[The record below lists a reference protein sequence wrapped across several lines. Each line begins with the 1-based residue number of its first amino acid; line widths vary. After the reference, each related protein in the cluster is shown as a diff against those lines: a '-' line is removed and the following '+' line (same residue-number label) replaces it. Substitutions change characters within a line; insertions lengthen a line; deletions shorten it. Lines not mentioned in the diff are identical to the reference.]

1 MTDISFSVKATNA
14 HDYPHASLASSA
26 HAAHRHHHYDG
37 PSTDDAQED
46 DTISCVCGYADDDGW
61 TVQCDKCNRWQHQLC
76 YYPMYEEKTLPE
88 TIEHFCVD
96 CRPKSIDVAYARRRQ
111 SQRRE
116 AQSLSLNGAR
126 RSVPKSHKKKKE
138 VPTAYT
144 NGWPQEKSRSDRN
157 SAGPRDQP
165 PPAKRPKT
173 VHRTSDSTT
182 TSGKGHSRKR
192 NASSVNHRRSLSHSP
207 EAPPAQ
213 YTDEFLQAYVEDDWQ
228 STDGNIHNIT
238 TMNTMM
244 RWLNGSDDDFRKEIG
259 YDKVE
264 IYARWNG
271 NVNDIPGKAEI
282 EVVALPDDSVF
293 YEGQQ
298 LVWKALT
305 VKEPI
310 ADGAFIG
317 ELKGQVELQSEYQHD
332 SSNRW
337 SNLKHPESFVF
348 FHPKLP
354 IVIDARQTGNEL
366 RYIRRSCTPN
376 ARLQILVTGG
386 NEHHFCFMATQQIE
400 PGVEITIAWDTS
412 FSGLPEATS
421 KTQVDQDYMSR
432 LSTWVSNVLANCG
445 PCACQVPVGDCKMWR
460 LDRRGKDN
468 VEDAPSTKPPRSK
481 KRRTNQHISPINTN
495 ALNSRSGS
503 EARRVDNDEDSVHSR
518 STSGSASRD
527 ITPNTHYSTND
538 ISSAVPELSERERK
552 KLAKEE
558 EMFRRQEEESSGKQ
572 AKKKRSSAGSNVNTP
587 TLPPSAKQSSFPVV
601 PSSRY
606 TDAGTS
612 RPSPTSNTT
621 SKVHVRQKSR
631 TAKISSKPVTA
642 VVKRPKPEYVD
653 CSVQCDMDEEEAK
666 ARAATPMRKRNFMP
680 LRQRLLERCARNN
693 SLYNESRKS
702 ITPPSRSPVV
712 DQMDIDYKD
721 DGKPAQL
728 PTTNGVT
735 SPISASEESPIKAE
749 GQSAPAPHSS
759 SPIKPDSPHDKS
771 VRSPPPLNSTV
782 PSESRSKATSP
793 VIKARNNT
801 PGPQTRHPTLQV
813 SMPRPATDNTASTSA
828 LSSNHGLGIQTNAD
842 VDGTPDTA
850 VTPTSMTVPPT
861 NPAATPSS
869 LVAPLS
875 AANISS
881 PNSSSSA
888 AIGGANNSTPL
899 LPPPPRD
906 VKQPSPSPS
915 TASAASLQQQQRKKM
930 SLSEYASKRK
940 NKSSSV
946 VPTLGG
952 GGASSNSHSSNNS
965 TAPAAVNSGTRH
977 PSATT
982 AGDRETSPGSTAS
995 GPIGTP
1001 TPSIAA
1007 SSSIDD
1013 RRRVLSSGSLS
1024 GTAPV
1029 TDSEMD
1035 VDNETLEEYV
1045 LEDEEEEDEDEGEY
1059 VPAEAEIDDGVVG
1072 IVNSGGGGGGD
1083 GSGQGMITDV
1093 ANGGTDVV
1101 VAAVVGDG
1109 GADVKMRDVS

>member
-1 MTDISFSVKATNA
+1 
-14 HDYPHASLASSA
+14 
-26 HAAHRHHHYDG
+26 
-37 PSTDDAQED
+37 
-46 DTISCVCGYADDDGW
+46 
-61 TVQCDKCNRWQHQLC
+61 
-76 YYPMYEEKTLPE
+76 
-88 TIEHFCVD
+88 
-96 CRPKSIDVAYARRRQ
+96 
-111 SQRRE
+111 
-116 AQSLSLNGAR
+116 
-126 RSVPKSHKKKKE
+126 
-138 VPTAYT
+138 
-144 NGWPQEKSRSDRN
+144 
-157 SAGPRDQP
+157 
-165 PPAKRPKT
+165 
-173 VHRTSDSTT
+173 
-182 TSGKGHSRKR
+182 
-192 NASSVNHRRSLSHSP
+192 VNHRRSLSHSP
-207 EAPPAQ
+207 EASPAQ

-228 STDGNIHNIT
+228 VTDGNIHNIT

-244 RWLNGSDDDFRKEIG
+244 RWLNGSDEEFRKEIG

-282 EVVALPDDSVF
+282 EVVALPDDSVY

-317 ELKGQVELQSEYQHD
+317 ELKGQIELQSEYQQD

-421 KTQVDQDYMSR
+421 KTQVDHDYMSR

-468 VEDAPSTKPPRSK
+468 AEEAPSMKAPRSK

-503 EARRVDNDEDSVHSR
+503 EARRAENDEESVHSR

-527 ITPNTHYSTND
+527 ITPNTHYSAND

-587 TLPPSAKQSSFPVV
+587 TLPPSAKQSSFPVSS
-601 PSSRY
+601 SSRY

-612 RPSPTSNTT
+612 RPSPSSNTT
-621 SKVHVRQKSR
+621 SKVHARQKSR
-631 TAKISSKPVTA
+631 TAKVSSKPVTA

-702 ITPPSRSPVV
+702 VSPPSRSPVV
-712 DQMDIDYKD
+712 DSMDIDSKGD
-721 DGKPAQL
+721 DRPSPSPKLGGP
-728 PTTNGVT
+728 NGLT
-735 SPISASEESPIKAE
+735 SPTSLSNESPSKAE
-749 GQSAPAPHSS
+749 ADSAPPTHSS
-759 SPIKPDSPHDKS
+759 SPVKPDSPNEQL
-771 VRSPPPLNSTV
+771 VRSPPPIESTA
-782 PSESRSKATSP
+782 PASTKSKAASP
-793 VIKARNNT
+793 VIKSRDGT
-801 PGPQTRHPTLQV
+801 PGLQTKPSITQS
-813 SMPRPATDNTASTSA
+813 SMPPPPIDNITT
-828 LSSNHGLGIQTNAD
+828 SNHGLGIQTD
-842 VDGTPDTA
+842 TEVDAATETA
-850 VTPTSMTVPPT
+850 VTPTSATAPPT

-869 LVAPLS
+869 LVAPLN
-875 AANISS
+875 ATNISS
-881 PNSSSSA
+881 PIAASSA
-888 AIGGANNSTPL
+888 VGAATTTASTSASTPL
-899 LPPPPRD
+899 LPPPSRD

-915 TASAASLQQQQRKKM
+915 AASLQSQQRKKM

-952 GGASSNSHSSNNS
+952 GPNAASNSSS
-965 TAPAAVNSGTRH
+965 TPAPNSGAR
-977 PSATT
+977 P
-982 AGDRETSPGSTAS
+982 DREQSPGSTAS

-1007 SSSIDD
+1007 SVDD
-1013 RRRVLSSGSLS
+1013 KRRVLSSGSLP
-1024 GTAPV
+1024 GTAPAG
-1029 TDSEMD
+1029 SEMD
-1035 VDNETLEEYV
+1035 VDEVVEEAVVDDLEE
-1045 LEDEEEEDEDEGEY
+1045 EDEGEY
-1059 VPAEAEIDDGVVG
+1059 VPAEADEKIPTLPLAPVTTAG
-1072 IVNSGGGGGGD
+1072 SAGD
-1083 GSGQGMITDV
+1083 
-1093 ANGGTDVV
+1093 V
-1101 VAAVVGDG
+1101 VAAAAAANLQDG
-1109 GADVKMRDVS
+1109 LKGQDVKMQDVS

>member
-1 MTDISFSVKATNA
+1 
-14 HDYPHASLASSA
+14 
-26 HAAHRHHHYDG
+26 
-37 PSTDDAQED
+37 
-46 DTISCVCGYADDDGW
+46 
-61 TVQCDKCNRWQHQLC
+61 
-76 YYPMYEEKTLPE
+76 
-88 TIEHFCVD
+88 
-96 CRPKSIDVAYARRRQ
+96 
-111 SQRRE
+111 
-116 AQSLSLNGAR
+116 
-126 RSVPKSHKKKKE
+126 
-138 VPTAYT
+138 
-144 NGWPQEKSRSDRN
+144 
-157 SAGPRDQP
+157 
-165 PPAKRPKT
+165 
-173 VHRTSDSTT
+173 
-182 TSGKGHSRKR
+182 
-192 NASSVNHRRSLSHSP
+192 VNHRRSLSRSP
-207 EAPPAQ
+207 EASPAQ
-213 YTDEFLQAYVEDDWQ
+213 YTDEFLQAYVEDEWQ
-228 STDGNIHNIT
+228 VTDGNIHNIT

-282 EVVALPDDSVF
+282 EVVALPDDQVY

-337 SNLKHPESFVF
+337 ANLKHPESFVF

-354 IVIDARQTGNEL
+354 VVIDARQTGNEL

-445 PCACQVPVGDCKMWR
+445 PCACQVPVVDCKMWR
-460 LDRRGKDN
+460 LARRGKDN
-468 VEDAPSTKPPRSK
+468 AEEAPSTKPPRSK
-481 KRRTNQHISPINTN
+481 KRRTNQQISPINTN

-503 EARRVDNDEDSVHSR
+503 EARRAENDEESNHSR

-587 TLPPSAKQSSFPVV
+587 TLPSSAKQSSFPVSS
-601 PSSRY
+601 SSRY

-621 SKVHVRQKSR
+621 SKVHARQKSR
-631 TAKISSKPVTA
+631 TAKTSTKPVTA

-702 ITPPSRSPVV
+702 TSPPSRSPVV
-712 DQMDIDYKD
+712 DQMDIDSKGD
-721 DGKPAQL
+721 DRPSGSPGL
-728 PTTNGVT
+728 NGLT
-735 SPISASEESPIKAE
+735 SPTSVSDESPIKAE
-749 GQSAPAPHSS
+749 AESAPATYSS
-759 SPIKPDSPHDKS
+759 SPVPNDQL
-771 VRSPPPLNSTV
+771 VQSPPAIEPAAPTW
-782 PSESRSKATSP
+782 SRSKASTP
-793 VIKARNNT
+793 TIKSRDGT
-801 PGPQTRHPTLQV
+801 PGPQTKHPTLQV
-813 SMPRPATDNTASTSA
+813 SMPPPPTDTSAST
-828 LSSNHGLGIQTNAD
+828 HGLGIQTTSSTDTA
-842 VDGTPDTA
+842 PDPA
-850 VTPTSMTVPPT
+850 VTPTSTTAPT

-881 PNSSSSA
+881 PNPLSSTTISA
-888 AIGGANNSTPL
+888 PL

-906 VKQPSPSPS
+906 AKQPSPSPS
-915 TASAASLQQQQRKKM
+915 AASVQSQQQRKKM

-946 VPTLGG
+946 VPTLSGAATA
-952 GGASSNSHSSNNS
+952 ASSNSASSGV
-965 TAPAAVNSGTRH
+965 PAAGNATARE
-977 PSATT
+977 PSPTPSTT
-982 AGDRETSPGSTAS
+982 S

-1001 TPSIAA
+1001 TPSVAA
-1007 SSSIDD
+1007 SLGDE
-1013 RRRVLSSGSLS
+1013 RRRVLSSGSLN
-1024 GTAPV
+1024 GAGGV
-1029 TDSEMD
+1029 RSEMD
-1035 VDNETLEEYV
+1035 VDEEAV
-1045 LEDEEEEDEDEGEY
+1045 VDGEQDADGEGEEEEEGEY
-1059 VPAEAEIDDGVVG
+1059 EPADAVEPVEAEPKIVVDGDVG
-1072 IVNSGGGGGGD
+1072 GKAVD
-1083 GSGQGMITDV
+1083 GLADVGAGVDAAQGIASDEK
-1093 ANGGTDVV
+1093 
-1101 VAAVVGDG
+1101 
-1109 GADVKMRDVS
+1109 DVKMQDVS